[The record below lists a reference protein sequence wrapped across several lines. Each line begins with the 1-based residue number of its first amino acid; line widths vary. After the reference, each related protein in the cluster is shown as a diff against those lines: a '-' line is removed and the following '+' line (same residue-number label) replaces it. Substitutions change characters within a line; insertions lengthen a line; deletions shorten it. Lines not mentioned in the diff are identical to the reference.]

1 MTAFE
6 DWWGGYFHEI
16 NSQKATALAA
26 WKAAQ
31 AVVKDEH
38 DNEVI
43 ERCIKV
49 CDCGCICAE
58 AIRELKIK

>member
-6 DWWGGYFHEI
+6 DWWSGYFHEI

-38 DNEVI
+38 DNEVL
-43 ERCIKV
+43 ERVAVDFRQK
-49 CDCGCICAE
+49 
-58 AIRELKIK
+58 KTK